1 MTSRARQNSFTQ
13 THPKDRRAR
22 HAPRVF
28 VAALLLAE
36 ACGPAATDGAKTP
49 TVSAAPAQAPAP
61 VIHVV
66 TGSTAGLS
74 VNGYL
79 VEGRAGVVAVD
90 SALTVS
96 DGKALRARLDAIGKP
111 LLAVL
116 LTHGHPDHYNGVSAL
131 VAGRSDVPVYAT
143 AAVSRVIREYDAK
156 KEAQWKPMFG
166 AEWPMTRTFPNHE
179 LEAGATLEID
189 GLKWTVRGV
198 GPGESHADTYWVLE
212 AAKRY
217 AFVGDIVL
225 HGEHAYVADG
235 HTTAWL
241 GTLHRLH
248 DDLANVSTLYPGHGA
263 AGGRELLDWEEEY
276 LTAYRAEVDHLRQG
290 ATISEADKK
299 VLESKMKERYP
310 KAGLEFMIALGA
322 DAEAAEL
329 AGSHGPNPLQ
339 AGGSK

>member
-1 MTSRARQNSFTQ
+1 
-13 THPKDRRAR
+13 
-22 HAPRVF
+22 V
-28 VAALLLAE
+28 V
-36 ACGPAATDGAKTP
+36 DGAKTP
-49 TVSAAPAQAPAP
+49 TVETARAPAPAP

-66 TGSTAGLS
+66 TASAAGLS

-79 VEGRAGVVAVD
+79 IEGRAGVVAVD

-96 DGKALRARLDAIGKP
+96 DGKALRARFDAIGKP

-131 VAGRSDVPVYAT
+131 VAGRSDVPIYAT
-143 AAVSRVIREYDAK
+143 AAVTRVIHEYDAK

-179 LEAGATLEID
+179 LESGATLELD
-189 GLKWTVRGV
+189 GLKWSVQSV
-198 GPGESHADTYWVLE
+198 GPGESHADAYWVLD
-212 AAKRY
+212 ADKRY

-241 GTLHRLH
+241 TTLRRMR
-248 DDLANVSTLYPGHGA
+248 DDLANVSALYPGHGA
-263 AGGRELLDWEEEY
+263 AGGLELLDWEEGY
-276 LTAYRAEVDHLRQG
+276 LTAYRSEVEHLRQG
-290 ATISEADKK
+290 ATISEADKQ
-299 VLESKMKERYP
+299 VLVTKMKERYP

-322 DAEAAEL
+322 DAVAAEL
-329 AGSHGPNPLQ
+329 AGSHDGSLQ
-339 AGGSK
+339 AGGSL